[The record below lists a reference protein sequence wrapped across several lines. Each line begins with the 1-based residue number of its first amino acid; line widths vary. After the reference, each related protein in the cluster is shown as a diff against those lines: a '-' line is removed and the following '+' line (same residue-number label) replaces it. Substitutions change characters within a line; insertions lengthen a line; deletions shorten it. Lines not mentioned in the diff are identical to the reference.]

1 MNIYPILKDIYFIS
15 ISISF
20 FMLLAI
26 YLIQPKYVD
35 NGDLGYKI
43 AYWIIFPFTP
53 VINTL
58 VILYIT
64 CGTFIFIKSSNKNKL
79 F

>member
-15 ISISF
+15 TSISF
-20 FMLLAI
+20 FMLLVI

-35 NGDLGYKI
+35 NGDLGFKI

-53 VINTL
+53 IINTVL
-58 VILYIT
+58 IIYMVIGMIT
-64 CGTFIFIKSSNKNKL
+64 FNGRIFKKKT
-79 F
+79 